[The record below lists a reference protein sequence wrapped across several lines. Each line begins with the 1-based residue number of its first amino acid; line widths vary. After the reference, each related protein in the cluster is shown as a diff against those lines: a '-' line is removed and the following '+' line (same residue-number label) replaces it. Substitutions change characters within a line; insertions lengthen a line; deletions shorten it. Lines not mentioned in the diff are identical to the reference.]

1 MPLPDNENSH
11 YESTNNMPI
20 LDYTTKV
27 PVARTVAEIEA
38 KLARAKAEAILKEYD
53 RDGIVS
59 ALSFR
64 IRTEFGVLT
73 FLLPANIGRVYQV
86 IVRDKRIS
94 PSLRTREQA
103 ARIAWRIVK
112 DWIEAQLAMI
122 EAGLV
127 DLQQVFL
134 PYAQDTKGRTFY
146 ELMRERKFQ
155 PLLPESNS
163 AN

>member
-1 MPLPDNENSH
+1 
-11 YESTNNMPI
+11 
-20 LDYTTKV
+20 
-27 PVARTVAEIEA
+27 
-38 KLARAKAEAILKEYD
+38 LKEYD
-53 RDGIVS
+53 SDGTVT

-73 FLLPANIGRVYQV
+73 FLLPANIGRVYRV
-86 IVRDKRIS
+86 IAPDTRIAR
-94 PSLRTREQA
+94 SLRTKEQA

-127 DLQQVFL
+127 DLEQVFL
-134 PYAQDTKGRTFY
+134 PYAQDPAGRTVY

-155 PLLPESNS
+155 PLLPGSKNS
-163 AN
+163 ELGA